1 MSYNFNADSPL
12 ELTSN
17 ETDKDWKVSEDRQQ
31 KCSWEKE
38 RENCEK
44 KSEIEIHTF
53 TPLHM

>member
-44 KSEIEIHTF
+44 KSEIEIHSF